1 MSRLGG
7 FHILLKLI
15 IKFFN
20 HEALMSRKTHWIKYF
35 GPPLVQLGAC
45 QGRIKEVAIKTQVV
59 KWSILACVVIRARC
73 FVFLLR
79 AKWVCDLRYVGIS
92 GGRCNFDAKNVWL
105 AKNWKIFEFA
115 PLARPSSYLKKEEEH
130 NRRPK
135 KKSYESSRFFRI
147 RAIKSQFNCC
157 KFMSIFKNHFLVKC
171 NRAA

>member
-35 GPPLVQLGAC
+35 GPPLVQLGAR
-45 QGRIKEVAIKTQVV
+45 QGRTKEVAIKTQVV

-79 AKWVCDLRYVGIS
+79 AKWVCDWGMWESVVVDVTWCEKCLTREELENIWVRS
-92 GGRCNFDAKNVWL
+92 
-105 AKNWKIFEFA
+105 E
-115 PLARPSSYLKKEEEH
+115 KKRSTIEDQK
-130 NRRPK
+130 K

-157 KFMSIFKNHFLVKC
+157 KFMSIFKNHFLGKC

>member
-115 PLARPSSYLKKEEEH
+115 PLVRPSSYLKKKRSTIEDQ
-130 NRRPK
+130 K
-135 KKSYESSRFFRI
+135 KKSYESSVFFRI

>member
-35 GPPLVQLGAC
+35 GPPLVQLGAR
-45 QGRIKEVAIKTQVV
+45 QGRTKEVAIKTQVV

-79 AKWVCDLRYVGIS
+79 AKWVCDWGMWESVVVDVTLMRKM
-92 GGRCNFDAKNVWL
+92 FDASQL
-105 AKNWKIFEFA
+105 
-115 PLARPSSYLKKEEEH
+115 LLKKEEEH

-135 KKSYESSRFFRI
+135 KKKSYESTRFFRI

-157 KFMSIFKNHFLVKC
+157 KFMSIFKNHFLGKC

>member
-20 HEALMSRKTHWIKYF
+20 HEALMSRTTHWIKYF
-35 GPPLVQLGAC
+35 GPPLVQLGAR
-45 QGRIKEVAIKTQVV
+45 QGRTKEVAIKTQVV

-79 AKWVCDLRYVGIS
+79 AKWVCDWGMWESVVVDVTLMRKMFDSRRIGKYLNSLR
-92 GGRCNFDAKNVWL
+92 
-105 AKNWKIFEFA
+105 
-115 PLARPSSYLKKEEEH
+115 KEEEH
-130 NRRPK
+130 NRRPKK

-157 KFMSIFKNHFLVKC
+157 KFMSIFKNHFLGKC